1 MMKEKFKGIVEKV
14 KGWSSR
20 YLLLGVVAV
29 FLIWLVFFDEFNL
42 IDRFE
47 KESELHELRENE
59 KYYEEQIRE
68 DSTRLN
74 ELMSGKE
81 ELEKFAREQ
90 YYMKEEDEDI
100 FLVIPE
106 D

>member
-1 MMKEKFKGIVEKV
+1 MKGKFKKITDKV
-14 KGWSSR
+14 KDWSSR
-20 YLLLGVVAV
+20 YLLLVVIIV
-29 FLIWLVFFDEFNL
+29 FSVWLVFFDEFNL
-42 IDRFE
+42 VDRFE

-68 DSTRLN
+68 DSIRLN

-90 YYMKEEDEDI
+90 YYMKEADEDI

-106 D
+106 E